1 MFASIL
7 RSRQYR
13 PLYDAPKVGT
23 RIVRRTESPASSLSD
38 DETYTLEPFT
48 LLLPEHTDEETVKN
62 RKKATKKVVDES
74 IGNDGEIHHKHIR
87 ICTVCR
93 ENDCI
98 IL

>member
-1 MFASIL
+1 MFVSIL
-7 RSRQYR
+7 RSKQYR
-13 PLYDAPKVGT
+13 PIYDAPKVGT
-23 RIVRRTESPASSLSD
+23 RIIRRTASPASSLSD

-62 RKKATKKVVDES
+62 RKKVTKKAPGGS
-74 IGNDGEIHHKHIR
+74 IGDDGEIEHKHKW

-93 ENDCI
+93 KNDCV